1 MEFSTTL
8 NNRISIRDFKDKQ
21 ISKEILKTI
30 VSDAQQAPS
39 WANSQPWRVYIATGD
54 TMKEIQK
61 SHITK
66 TEAGLKEN
74 SDLAVKDI
82 KEWGELP
89 WSNMSTWLDKVGS
102 DETMTDFTA
111 ANVRLWNSPAMAYIT
126 VPKTTPVWSIYD
138 AGSFAQTLMLSATDH
153 GLDSM
158 VAYENIKYP
167 DEIRKNL
174 GVSEEEIIVAGI
186 ALGYRSE
193 NKINNFTNNRLTTEK
208 ILTIK

>member
-30 VSDAQQAPS
+30 VFDAQQAPS

-66 TEAGLKEN
+66 TEAGLKGN

-102 DETMTDFTA
+102 DERMTDFTA
-111 ANVRLWNSPAMAYIT
+111 ANVRLWNSPAMAYIN

-138 AGSFAQTLMLSATDH
+138 AGSFAQTLMLSATNH